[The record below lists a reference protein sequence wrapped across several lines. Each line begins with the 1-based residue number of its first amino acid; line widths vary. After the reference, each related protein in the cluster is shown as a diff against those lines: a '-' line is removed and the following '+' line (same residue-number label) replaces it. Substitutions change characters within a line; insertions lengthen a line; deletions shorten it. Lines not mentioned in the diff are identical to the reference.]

1 MHTEDTNLSSRASRR
16 RLVAVGLIS
25 LAASMSALAQTANPP
40 STSTDQTSTGG
51 AQPVV
56 TTTTTTTT
64 TQPNKVSDVV
74 VLNEFTVNGSYAG
87 ALEMAAN
94 LKQASSSVVEVIA
107 PEDIGKLPDVS
118 IADDLV
124 RLAGLTSQRVNGR
137 YQEITIR
144 GLDPDFNVGTLD
156 GVEQAT
162 TGDNRDFQYDQ
173 YPSSLVGGVT
183 VYKTGEADMVGGIGG
198 TIDLQTVSPLSFDR
212 RVIALDA
219 YYKWTHLGELTPGQK
234 VSGESYSASYID
246 QFANGTEGIYV
257 GFAHRENP
265 YEGQQFQSW
274 GDATAPDGNLIMGGM
289 KIYDQND
296 LLKSNSGTVVIE
308 SKPNDFIH
316 SKIDLFLSCTNENQ
330 LLRGMEVPMSQWGP
344 ATLQPGYT
352 VTNGLITQSTLTHV
366 NPVLRAMD
374 TGWLSHLASGVWN
387 LDIGEK
393 SAWPLKFTMGYSQ
406 ATQSNEVLETYAG
419 LYFANSE
426 PANQGATFV
435 VSNPA
440 GPNPPTVASNTTFAN
455 GGQIFLTDPDG
466 YGTGVY
472 PVSGMEGY
480 LKYFKEKDVLDTYR
494 LATKHEFEGAL
505 FKDVELGVSFTERF
519 KQYGQNP
526 SGYLVNANG
535 QPTAPLPPL
544 EGTTNLSFIGNLTP
558 VAWDP
563 NSEYNSGLVKF
574 MPNPNPG
581 SWYGDNYR
589 VWEEVTRPFVMFD
602 IKTTMFGIPVDGNF
616 GVMYSWADQNSAGFS
631 GNGGPIVFPVTGGGS
646 YGNVLPSL
654 NLIFK
659 PTSQDLIRFY
669 VGRAEMRPTMYQMRA
684 ARDYSY
690 NATNAL
696 STTNSPWGATAGNP
710 AIRPWLSDSVDLSL
724 EHYFAHG
731 NGYVSLSFFEKELLT
746 YIYDAQTVESFAG
759 YPYTGSTPPIIN
771 YGVGSQ
777 FVNGSGGKLSGV
789 EANVQITSELL
800 SNGAIKGFGIQLNAA
815 VIDSNIQPW
824 GPNNPSAPL
833 PDMAKKQANITLYYE
848 RFGFS
853 ARLQEHYQ
861 GQERDYIVQFGA
873 PTFASLGTP
882 GDGYSIVIPFHQID
896 AHLEYG
902 FKNGPLKGVAI
913 FIEGSNLNNAP
924 LISYNSG
931 DPRQLANWQK
941 YGAAYNTGVSYRF

>member
-1 MHTEDTNLSSRASRR
+1 MNLSSRASRC

-25 LAASMSALAQTANPP
+25 LAASMSAFAQTANPP
-40 STSTDQTSTGG
+40 ATSTDQTSTNA
-51 AQPVV
+51 AQPAVNA
-56 TTTTTTTT
+56 
-64 TQPNKVSDVV
+64 PAEPKKADEVV

-87 ALEMAAN
+87 SLEMAAG
-94 LKQASSSVVEVIA
+94 LKQNSGAVVEVIA

-137 YQEITIR
+137 NQEITIR

-198 TIDLQTVSPLSFDR
+198 TIDLETVSPLNFDR

-246 QFANGTEGIYV
+246 QFLNGTEGIYV

-274 GDATAPDGNLIMGGM
+274 GDATGPNNNLIIGGM

-330 LLRGMEVPMSQWGP
+330 LLRGMEVPMAEWGP
-344 ATLQPGYT
+344 ANLQPGYT
-352 VTNGLITQSTLTHV
+352 VTNGLITNYTITHV

-387 LDIGEK
+387 LDLGEK
-393 SAWPLKFTMGYSQ
+393 SAWPVHFTMGYSQ

-419 LYFANSE
+419 LFFQNSE
-426 PANQGATFV
+426 PSNEGATFV

-440 GPNPPTVASNTTFAN
+440 GPNPPSVTSDTTFAN
-455 GGQIFLTDPDG
+455 AGNLFLTDPDG
-466 YGTGVY
+466 YGTGVF
-472 PVSGMEGY
+472 PKSGMEGY
-480 LKYFKEKDVLDTYR
+480 LKYFKEKDILDSYKLT
-494 LATKHEFEGAL
+494 TKHEIDSAL
-505 FKDVELGVSFTERF
+505 VKDVEIGASWTERF

-526 SGYLVNANG
+526 SGYLINADG

-544 EGTTNLSFIGNLTP
+544 EGNTNLSFIGNLTP

-563 NSEYNSGLVKF
+563 NSEYNSGLVTF
-574 MPNPNPG
+574 VPNPNPG

-602 IKTTMFGIPVDGNF
+602 LKTNMFGIPVDGNV
-616 GVMYSWADQNSAGFS
+616 GIMYSWADQNSEGFS
-631 GNGGPIVFPVTGGGS
+631 GNGGPVVVPVSGGGS

-654 NLIFK
+654 NLIFHL
-659 PTSQDLIRFY
+659 TSQDLIRLS
-669 VGRAEMRPTMYQMRA
+669 VGRQEMRPTMYQMRA
-684 ARDYSY
+684 ARDYGY
-690 NATNAL
+690 NATDAL
-696 STTNSPWGATAGNP
+696 STVNSPWSATAGNP
-710 AIRPWLSDSVDLSL
+710 SIRPWLSDSVDLSL

-731 NGYVSLSFFEKELLT
+731 GGYIAVSVFEKDLLT
-746 YIYDAQTVESFAG
+746 YIYQSQQVVSFAG
-759 YPYTGSTPPIIN
+759 YPYTGSVPPVLN
-771 YGVGSQ
+771 YGVASQ
-777 FVNGSGGKLSGV
+777 YVNGSGGTLSGV
-789 EANVQITSELL
+789 EANLQITSEVLTR
-800 SNGAIKGFGIQLNAA
+800 GMIKGFGIQVNAA
-815 VIDSNIQPW
+815 VIDSQIQPW

-833 PDMAKKQANITLYYE
+833 PDLSKKTANLTFYYE
-848 RFGFS
+848 RYGFS
-853 ARLQEHYQ
+853 ARVQEHYQ
-861 GQERDYIVQFGA
+861 GSTREYIVQFGA

-882 GDGYSIVIPFHQID
+882 GDGYSIEIPYHQID

-902 FKNGPLKGVAI
+902 FKTGPFKGVAV
-913 FIEGSNLNNAP
+913 FIEGTNLNNAP
-924 LISYNSG
+924 LITYTNN

-941 YGAAYNTGVSYRF
+941 YGAAYNTGISYRF

>member
-1 MHTEDTNLSSRASRR
+1 MHTEDTNLSSRASRC

-25 LAASMSALAQTANPP
+25 LAASMSAFAQTANPP
-40 STSTDQTSTGG
+40 ATSTDQTSANG

-64 TQPNKVSDVV
+64 EPKKADEVV

-87 ALEMAAN
+87 SLEMAAG
-94 LKQASSSVVEVIA
+94 LKQNSSSVVEVIA

-137 YQEITIR
+137 NQEITIR

-198 TIDLQTVSPLSFDR
+198 TIDLETVSPLNFDR

-246 QFANGTEGIYV
+246 QFLNGTEGIYL

-274 GDATAPDGNLIMGGM
+274 GDATGPNNNLIIGGM

-344 ATLQPGYT
+344 ATLPPGYT
-352 VTNGLITQSTLTHV
+352 VTNGLITQSTITHV

-387 LDIGEK
+387 LDLGEK
-393 SAWPLKFTMGYSQ
+393 SAWPVHFTMGYSQ

-419 LYFANSE
+419 MYFANSE
-426 PANQGATFV
+426 PSNEGATFV
-435 VSNPA
+435 VSDPA
-440 GPNPPTVASNTTFAN
+440 GPNPPKVTSDTTFAN
-455 GGQIFLTDPDG
+455 AGQIYLTDPDG
-466 YGTGVY
+466 YGTGVF
-472 PVSGMEGY
+472 PTSGMEGY
-480 LKYFKEKDVLDTYR
+480 LKYFKEKDILDSYKLT
-494 LATKHEFEGAL
+494 TKHEIDSAL
-505 FKDVELGVSFTERF
+505 VKDVEIGASWTERF

-526 SGYLVNANG
+526 SGYLVNADG
-535 QPTAPLPPL
+535 QSTAPLPPL

-563 NSEYNSGLVKF
+563 NQAYNSGLLAFV
-574 MPNPNPG
+574 PNPNPG
-581 SWYGDNYR
+581 SFYGDNYR

-602 IKTTMFGIPVDGNF
+602 LKTNMFGIPVDGNI
-616 GVMYSWADQNSAGFS
+616 GIMYSWADQNSEGFS
-631 GNGGPIVFPVTGGGS
+631 GNGGPIVVPVSGGGS

-654 NLIFK
+654 NLIFHL
-659 PTSQDLIRFY
+659 TSQDLIRLS
-669 VGRAEMRPTMYQMRA
+669 VGRQEMRPTMYQMRA

-696 STTNSPWGATAGNP
+696 STVNSPWGATSGNP
-710 AIRPWLSDSVDLSL
+710 SIRPWLSDSVDLSL

-731 NGYVSLSFFEKELLT
+731 GGYFAVSVFEKDLLT
-746 YIYDAQTVESFAG
+746 YIYQAQQVVSFAG
-759 YPYTGSTPPIIN
+759 YPYTGGVPPILN
-771 YGVGSQ
+771 YGVASQ
-777 FVNGSGGKLSGV
+777 YVNGSGGTLSGV
-789 EANVQITSELL
+789 EANLQITSEVLTR
-800 SNGAIKGFGIQLNAA
+800 GMIKGFGIQVNAA
-815 VIDSNIQPW
+815 VIDSQVQPW

-833 PDMAKKQANITLYYE
+833 PDLSKKTANFTIYYE
-848 RFGFS
+848 RYGFS
-853 ARLQEHYQ
+853 ARVQEHYQ
-861 GQERDYIVQFGA
+861 GATREYIVQFG
-873 PTFASLGTP
+873 PPSFNSLGTP
-882 GDGYSIVIPFHQID
+882 GDGYSIEIPYRQID

-902 FKNGPLKGVAI
+902 FKTGALKGVAV
-913 FIEGSNLNNAP
+913 FIEGTNLNNAP
-924 LISYNSG
+924 LVTYTNG
-931 DPRQLANWQK
+931 DSRQLANWQK
-941 YGAAYNTGVSYRF
+941 YGAAYNTGISYRF

>member
-1 MHTEDTNLSSRASRR
+1 MHTEDTNLSSRASRC

-25 LAASMSALAQTANPP
+25 LAASMSAFAQTANPP
-40 STSTDQTSTGG
+40 ATSTDQTSANG

-64 TQPNKVSDVV
+64 EPKKADEVV

-87 ALEMAAN
+87 SLEMAAG
-94 LKQASSSVVEVIA
+94 LKQNSSSVVEVIA
-107 PEDIGKLPDVS
+107 PEDIGKLPAVS

-137 YQEITIR
+137 NQEITIR

-198 TIDLQTVSPLSFDR
+198 TIDLETVSPLNFDR

-246 QFANGTEGIYV
+246 QFLNGTEGIYL

-274 GDATAPDGNLIMGGM
+274 GDATGPNNNLIIGGM

-352 VTNGLITQSTLTHV
+352 VTNGLITQSTITHV

-387 LDIGEK
+387 LDLGEK
-393 SAWPLKFTMGYSQ
+393 SAWPVHFTMGYSQ

-419 LYFANSE
+419 MYFANSE
-426 PANQGATFV
+426 PSNEGATFV
-435 VSNPA
+435 VSDPA
-440 GPNPPTVASNTTFAN
+440 GPNPPKVTSDTTFAN
-455 GGQIFLTDPDG
+455 AGQIYLTDPDG
-466 YGTGVY
+466 YGTGVF
-472 PVSGMEGY
+472 PTSGMEGY
-480 LKYFKEKDVLDTYR
+480 LKYFKEKDILDSYKLT
-494 LATKHEFEGAL
+494 TKHEIDSAL
-505 FKDVELGVSFTERF
+505 VKDVEIGASWTERF

-526 SGYLVNANG
+526 SGYLVNADG
-535 QPTAPLPPL
+535 QSTAPLPPL

-563 NSEYNSGLVKF
+563 NQAYNSGLLAFV
-574 MPNPNPG
+574 PNPNPG
-581 SWYGDNYR
+581 SFYGDNYR

-602 IKTTMFGIPVDGNF
+602 LKTNMFGIPVDGNI
-616 GVMYSWADQNSAGFS
+616 GIMYSWADQNSEGFS
-631 GNGGPIVFPVTGGGS
+631 GNGGPIVVPVSGGGS

-654 NLIFK
+654 NLIFHL
-659 PTSQDLIRFY
+659 TSQDLIRLS
-669 VGRAEMRPTMYQMRA
+669 VGRQEMRPTMYQMRA

-696 STTNSPWGATAGNP
+696 STVNSPWGATSGNP
-710 AIRPWLSDSVDLSL
+710 SIRPWLSDSVDLSL

-731 NGYVSLSFFEKELLT
+731 GGYFAVSVFEKDLLT
-746 YIYDAQTVESFAG
+746 YIYQAQQVVSFAG
-759 YPYTGSTPPIIN
+759 YPYTGGVPPILN
-771 YGVGSQ
+771 YGVASQ
-777 FVNGSGGKLSGV
+777 YVNGSGGTLSGV
-789 EANVQITSELL
+789 EANLQITSEVLTR
-800 SNGAIKGFGIQLNAA
+800 GMIKGFGIQVNAA
-815 VIDSNIQPW
+815 VIDSQVQPW

-833 PDMAKKQANITLYYE
+833 PDLSKKTANFTIYYE
-848 RFGFS
+848 RYGFS
-853 ARLQEHYQ
+853 ARVQEHYQ
-861 GQERDYIVQFGA
+861 GATREYIVQFG
-873 PTFASLGTP
+873 PPSFNSLGTP
-882 GDGYSIVIPFHQID
+882 GDGYSIEIPYRQID

-902 FKNGPLKGVAI
+902 FKTGALKGVAV
-913 FIEGSNLNNAP
+913 FIEGTNLNNAP
-924 LISYNSG
+924 LVTYTNG
-931 DPRQLANWQK
+931 DSRQLANWQK
-941 YGAAYNTGVSYRF
+941 YGAAYNTGISYRF